1 MSINV
6 TSQYQ
11 QNSVMTATP
20 EELTLMLYNGA
31 IKFVNIAKLS
41 IENKD
46 IKKAHEALIRAQ
58 DIIIE
63 LNATLNMDYEISKN
77 LRSLYEFILDRL
89 VDANIKKEIEPL
101 DEVLELLTELRD
113 TWKEVIVKVK
123 KTRYANR

>member
-1 MSINV
+1 VSINV
-6 TSQYQ
+6 TNQYQ

-41 IENKD
+41 IENKN

>member
-6 TSQYQ
+6 TNQYQ

-41 IENKD
+41 IENKN

>member
-6 TSQYQ
+6 TNQYQ

-41 IENKD
+41 IEDKN

-58 DIIIE
+58 DIITE

-77 LRSLYEFILDRL
+77 LRSLYEFMLDQL